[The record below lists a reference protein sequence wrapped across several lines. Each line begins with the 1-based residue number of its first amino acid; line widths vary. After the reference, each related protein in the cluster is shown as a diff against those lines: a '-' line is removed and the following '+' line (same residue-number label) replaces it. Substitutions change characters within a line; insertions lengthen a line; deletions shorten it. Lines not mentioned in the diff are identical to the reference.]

1 MQATQAKQQFPSVQE
16 VTHTLNR
23 LTLDPCQGV
32 LNRVLTEQKTHV
44 PTEKTPRK
52 IGQFSV
58 MEFIVSKG
66 IFPIREFVLQ
76 SISSK
81 KVHDLLFLYHGI
93 DCKDIPETSSQLPFW
108 HIVHKRISDMNLCRL
123 WTRLESQVNGPHFSN
138 ADDIRRWIVENPK
151 LVQKASELQ
160 LNLCHLT
167 YLPEEIGCFI
177 NLKVLS
183 LYDNS
188 LFSLPE
194 TFVNL
199 QSLQRLNLSS
209 NCFDKIPQSICS
221 LRGLEELT
229 MSYNRL
235 DKLPKE
241 IENLSSLSSLFLQG
255 NKLQSIPKTFGN
267 LSALKNLSLQENK
280 FSDFPLTICN
290 LKKVEFLRITDN
302 NLTEVPRQRGELH
315 SLRFLDVSRNPLT
328 RLPVELAL
336 LKNLQCIF
344 RYNTPNICLSSGL
357 QRSLNTQG
365 IQVFPQVASL

>member
-1 MQATQAKQQFPSVQE
+1 MQATQAKQQFPLVDQI
-16 VTHTLNR
+16 THTLNR

-32 LNRVLTEQKTHV
+32 LSRVLTEQKTDV
-44 PTEKTPRK
+44 PIEKTSRK

-58 MEFIVSKG
+58 MEFIVSTG
-66 IFPIREFVLQ
+66 IFPIREIVLQ
-76 SISSK
+76 FISSK

-93 DCKDIPETSSQLPFW
+93 DCKDILHTPSQLAFW
-108 HIVHKRISDMNLCRL
+108 HKVHKRISDVNLCRL
-123 WTRLESQVNGPHFSN
+123 WTRLENQVNGPHFSN
-138 ADDIRRWIVENPK
+138 ADDIRRWILENPK
-151 LVQKASELQ
+151 LVQKISELQ

-167 YLPEEIGCFI
+167 YLPQEIGYFV

-194 TFVNL
+194 TFANL

-221 LRGLEELT
+221 LRNLEELT

-241 IENLSSLSSLFLQG
+241 IENLQSLSCLFLQG

-267 LSALKNLSLQENK
+267 LSALENLSLQENK
-280 FSDFPLTICN
+280 FSEFPLTVCH

-302 NLTEVPRQRGELH
+302 SLTEIPTAIQNLQ

-328 RLPVELAL
+328 RLPKELAL

-365 IQVFPQVASL
+365 IQVFPQIASL